1 MEKILSIIGT
11 GIPGF
16 LSYWYLSKQ
25 GLLDF
30 NKDRKDEKIIV
41 LSAFSALNIFFT
53 LIASILLYKYFNI
66 NLKFENMNIS
76 QILIVFILG
85 VLISIL
91 FTTTL
96 YPFVIDKAIQKID
109 NKINEKGKPNL
120 INRHIL
126 KELLYNNSNKY
137 PAIYLFERNEEK
149 TFIESG
155 FLEYLGDIEDNLQL
169 MLSGKTFS
177 TTEKIEYEEVLKM
190 FNGDK
195 YKTEDKHIYIDIK
208 QNIIMFI
215 FFIEKE

>member
-41 LSAFSALNIFFT
+41 LSALSALNIFFT
-53 LIASILLYKYFNI
+53 LIASILLYKSFNI
-66 NLKFENMNIS
+66 NLNFENMNIS

-85 VLISIL
+85 VLISVL

-126 KELLYNNSNKY
+126 KELLYNNSNKFS
-137 PAIYLFERNEEK
+137 AIYLFEHNEEK

-155 FLEYLGDIEDNLQL
+155 YLEYLGDIEDNLQL

-177 TTEKIEYEEVLKM
+177 TTEKIDYE
-190 FNGDK
+190 
-195 YKTEDKHIYIDIK
+195 
-208 QNIIMFI
+208 
-215 FFIEKE
+215 